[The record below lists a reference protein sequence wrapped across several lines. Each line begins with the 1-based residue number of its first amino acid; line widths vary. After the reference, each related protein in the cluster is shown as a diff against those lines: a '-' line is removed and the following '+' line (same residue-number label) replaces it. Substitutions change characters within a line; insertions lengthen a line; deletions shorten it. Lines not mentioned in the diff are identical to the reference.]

1 MQYINSLELKEKFD
15 KNENLVVVDVR
26 EPYELQICKFK
37 AVHIP
42 METFIE
48 RINELNPKLET
59 IVFCKTG
66 NRAVAV
72 ANLLNKE
79 YDFQNVK
86 VLEGGMLSWIENIE
100 SHLEN
105 Y

>member
-1 MQYINSLELKEKFD
+1 
-15 KNENLVVVDVR
+15 VVDVR
-26 EPYELQICKFK
+26 EAYELEICKFT
-37 AVHIP
+37 AIHIP
-42 METFIE
+42 MEIITE
-48 RINELNPKLET
+48 RINELDPKLET
-59 IVFCKTG
+59 IFVCKTG
-66 NRAVAV
+66 NRALAV

-86 VLEGGMLSWIENIE
+86 VLERGILSWIENIE